1 MRQRTGDTMRALLA
15 ALTLLASL
23 SPPTPRSGG
32 GRRET
37 AGVGGGG
44 GWKAVG
50 RLDLGS
56 RGFCTGT
63 LIAPDLVLT
72 AAHCLFD
79 KETGARNDV
88 ASIEF
93 LAGWR
98 NGRAEAYRN
107 IRRALPHPDYVYG
120 GEVGVDRVA
129 YDLALLQ
136 LDQPILLPS
145 IRPLPTA
152 AAPVVG
158 GEVAVVSYAQDR
170 AEAPSLQE
178 VCHVLDGRPDI
189 LVLNCDVDFGASGA
203 PIFAVQDG
211 VARVVSVIS
220 AKADVE
226 GQKVALGTVL
236 DGPLQILRAEM
247 AAGDGVAHV
256 SSSGVRILSGGAA
269 KGAKFIKVQ
278 PATP

>member
-1 MRQRTGDTMRALLA
+1 
-15 ALTLLASL
+15 
-23 SPPTPRSGG
+23 
-32 GRRET
+32 
-37 AGVGGGG
+37 
-44 GWKAVG
+44 
-50 RLDLGS
+50 
-56 RGFCTGT
+56 
-63 LIAPDLVLT
+63 
-72 AAHCLFD
+72 
-79 KETGARNDV
+79 
-88 ASIEF
+88 
-93 LAGWR
+93 
-98 NGRAEAYRN
+98 
-107 IRRALPHPDYVYG
+107 
-120 GEVGVDRVA
+120 VGVDRVA

>member
-15 ALTLLASL
+15 ALTLLAALPAQAQETGLVSL
-23 SPPTPRSGG
+23 
-32 GRRET
+32 ET
-37 AGVGGGG
+37 ADAGRD
-44 GWKAVG
+44 WQAVG
-50 RLDLGS
+50 RLGLGS

-63 LIAPDLVLT
+63 LISPDLVLT

>member
-1 MRQRTGDTMRALLA
+1 MRVIFA
-15 ALTLLASL
+15 ALALCAALPALAQDTGLVSL
-23 SPPTPRSGG
+23 QTADA
-32 GRRET
+32 GRD
-37 AGVGGGG
+37 
-44 GWKAVG
+44 WQAVG

-98 NGRAEAYRN
+98 NGRAEAYRHVS
-107 IRRALPHPDYVYG
+107 RALPHPEYVYG
-120 GEVGVDRVA
+120 GQAGIDRVGF
-129 YDLALLQ
+129 DIALLQ

-145 IRPLPTA
+145 IPPMPTA
-152 AAPVVG
+152 AAPRVG
-158 GEVAVVSYAQDR
+158 AEVGVVSYAQDR
-170 AEAPSLQE
+170 AEAPSIQE
-178 VCHVLDGRPDI
+178 VCHVLDGRPDV
-189 LVLNCDVDFGASGA
+189 LVLNCNVDFGASGA

-211 VARVVSVIS
+211 VARVVSVVS

-236 DGPLQILRAEM
+236 DGPLQDLRAEM
-247 AAGDGVAHV
+247 AAGDGVRHTAPT
-256 SSSGVRILSGGAA
+256 GVRMLSGSGA
-269 KGAKFIKVQ
+269 KGAKFIKVAPPQ
-278 PATP
+278 P